1 MRDDSSSISKLKTIM
16 AEFVNERNWGSYHHP
31 KELAIAL
38 SIESSELLELFL
50 FKERT
55 LKEIHENEDL
65 MGSLGEEIADIFA
78 YLLSLLN
85 SLKLDLTTI
94 FLQKMEKNRK
104 KYPTSEFN
112 GNY

>member
-1 MRDDSSSISKLKTIM
+1 M
-16 AEFVNERNWGSYHHP
+16 AEFVNERNWESYHHP

-50 FKERT
+50 FKESPT
-55 LKEIHENEDL
+55 KEILENDDL
-65 MGSLGEEIADIFA
+65 MFLLGEEIADIFA

-104 KYPTSEFN
+104 KYPASEFN
-112 GNY
+112 GNYKKIK